1 MVACMPDAPIAL
13 VEFPADDPERALRFW
28 HGVLDADLQTRTP
41 AEGQG
46 WQTHAAGTALG
57 LHKRG
62 IGPGDT
68 VSLPYFSVP
77 DVADTLRRVADLGG
91 SVVHS
96 GQTIAICK
104 DSEGSPFGIIA
115 ATPPA

>member
-1 MVACMPDAPIAL
+1 MADGPIGL
-13 VEFPADDPERALRFW
+13 VEFPADDPERALQFW
-28 HGVLDADLQTRTP
+28 RGVLAADLEPRTA

-46 WQTHAAGTALG
+46 WQTHLGGTALG

-68 VSLPYFSVP
+68 VSLPYFSVA
-77 DVADTLRRVADLGG
+77 DVADTLRRVVDLGG
-91 SVVHS
+91 TVVHS

-115 ATPPA
+115 ISPQG